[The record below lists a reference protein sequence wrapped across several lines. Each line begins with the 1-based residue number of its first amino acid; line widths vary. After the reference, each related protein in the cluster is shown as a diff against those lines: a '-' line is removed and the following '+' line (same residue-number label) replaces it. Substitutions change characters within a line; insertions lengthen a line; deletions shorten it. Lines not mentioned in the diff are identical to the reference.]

1 MVKSRTPVAVLL
13 DLMLPG
19 IDGLTIIKR
28 LQESPAT
35 RDIPVA
41 VVSAYAD
48 AGDTR
53 KVLDAAPNVKKVFV
67 KPVLTEDLLNSVKR
81 MIDGAVRI
89 FLRSKI
95 HNATVTDANRDY
107 VGSLTIDPDLM
118 EKADIAEHEKV
129 LVADNTNGARL
140 ETYVIKGPSGL
151 RRYLRQRRRQPFDQK
166 RPPGHHHDL
175 CSRSPRAPV
184 QNSVGGPPQPIR

>member
-1 MVKSRTPVAVLL
+1 MTEASGQKNCVVLIVEDDEAISDLFSLTLEQEGYDVCVASDGQTGLDMVKSRTPVAVLL

-67 KPVLTEDLLNSVKR
+67 KPVLTEDLLKSVKR
-81 MIDGAVRI
+81 MIDER
-89 FLRSKI
+89 
-95 HNATVTDANRDY
+95 
-107 VGSLTIDPDLM
+107 
-118 EKADIAEHEKV
+118 
-129 LVADNTNGARL
+129 
-140 ETYVIKGPSGL
+140 
-151 RRYLRQRRRQPFDQK
+151 
-166 RPPGHHHDL
+166 
-175 CSRSPRAPV
+175 
-184 QNSVGGPPQPIR
+184 